1 MERLNLGRTIVLSN
15 ETFGTAQVVAAD
27 VKNVLNIGFNTHDTN
42 LDHICKSVI
51 SEVERITETTLIT
64 EREVSVIWQSFYDD
78 EILPY
83 CPIKAE
89 TNVTVK
95 DLEGVDYPVADY
107 QLVNNGR
114 IYRLVGDFPDGVKL
128 TYTTSKLTITETQKL
143 AIARIAAEVFSNPTA
158 DMGML
163 VLKNV
168 KIFRFY

>member
-1 MERLNLGRTIVLSN
+1 MERLNLGRTIILSN
-15 ETFGTAQVVAAD
+15 EILGTAQVVAAN
-27 VKNVLNIGFNTHDTN
+27 VKNVLNIGFETHDIN

-64 EREVSVIWQSFYDD
+64 EREVSVIWQSFFDD

-89 TNVTVK
+89 TNVMVK

-107 QLVNNGR
+107 QLVNNGG
-114 IYRLVGDFPDGVKL
+114 IYRLVGDFPDGVKV
-128 TYTTSKLTITETQKL
+128 TYTTSKLTITEIQKL

-158 DMGML
+158 DIGML
-163 VLKNV
+163 VLKNAR
-168 KIFRFY
+168 IFRFY